1 MAGHFY
7 GAGRVFFQASGEM
20 WRLRAIDETYFEQ
33 YYTKLIRWVSQ
44 GRLLRDSS
52 RGVLLVDKDRCLM
65 GEHVKVQA
73 ILTDSQH
80 QPLVDDEVT
89 ASLVLPGGQR
99 KSLLLQQVADG
110 TREGMYSAQF
120 HALLQGDYQV
130 ELEIPESAGQ
140 EFLTREVRV
149 RIPALEIENPRRND
163 PLLEEV
169 AQLSRGEYFIGIEST
184 TTAQEDNRSTLP
196 ELVASQD
203 QETTLPGTPD
213 VDFEEQ
219 LMAWLIGLIS
229 GALCLE
235 WLFRRLS
242 RLA

>member
-1 MAGHFY
+1 
-7 GAGRVFFQASGEM
+7 M
-20 WRLRAIDETYFEQ
+20 WRLRSIDETYFEQ
-33 YYTKLIRWVSQ
+33 YYTKVIRWVSQ

-65 GEHVKVQA
+65 GDHVMVQA
-73 ILTDSQH
+73 ILNDSQH

-89 ASLVLPGGQR
+89 ASLVQPDGQR
-99 KSLLLQQVADG
+99 KPLLLQQVTDG
-110 TREGMYSAQF
+110 TRQGMYSAQF
-120 HALLQGDYQV
+120 HALMQGDYQV

-140 EFLTREVRV
+140 EFLTREVQV

-163 PLLEEV
+163 PLLQEV
-169 AQLSRGEYFIGIEST
+169 AQMSNGEYFVGIDSV
-184 TTAQEDNRSTLP
+184 TTASSETESVLA
-196 ELVASQD
+196 ELVAPQD

-213 VDFEEQ
+213 VNFEEQ

-229 GALCLE
+229 GVLCLE